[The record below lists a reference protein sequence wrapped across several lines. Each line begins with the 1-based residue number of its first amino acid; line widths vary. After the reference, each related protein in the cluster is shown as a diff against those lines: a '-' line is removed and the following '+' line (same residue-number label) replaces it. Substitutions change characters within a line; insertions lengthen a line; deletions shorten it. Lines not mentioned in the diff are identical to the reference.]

1 MFEFIQPEGFA
12 IQQQEDLPL
21 PCNHEIL
28 PYKKQITEV

>member
-1 MFEFIQPEGFA
+1 MSEFIEPEGFA

-28 PYKKQITEV
+28 PKEK